1 MLCSKVEGY
10 VDKNFLCE
18 SLQQKHMQH
27 HENCFLDSNFSL
39 SDEQIGN
46 KVVKSVGL
54 VVRYLIYRS

>member
-1 MLCSKVEGY
+1 
-10 VDKNFLCE
+10 
-18 SLQQKHMQH
+18 MQH